1 MYRRVQCCVCPCQ
14 FSPLVSRSSLPCR
27 KTHPQFTYGQQHDA
41 QELLKCL
48 LTSLRDHVSHEGEE
62 EEEEEGWG
70 GRLGEELVNTAANTA
85 TVGYSTPK
93 TRTTE
98 ESIAHPLP
106 RKAVRPAPQVTL
118 PVSSAS
124 VSASKRSESPPT
136 LASGSTPN
144 ATNESPSS
152 ATPKRVSAVHT
163 PHSATTEYAVP
174 MSPPIITER
183 GDASFANMRSKPAKV
198 KNREPIAVAVKPERT
213 SVSSVDEERLIVKI
227 QRKDLSKQFTS
238 KKRRKKPK
246 RSPWAK
252 KKQGIRKPK
261 ATPFQSDALTITTNT
276 KPVLMVRIPLR
287 LLKGPPGSQPPERLQ
302 GILRGLPL
310 SPKTPTFDRC
320 FLVRTQS
327 VDQDTS
333 YAPDFIS
340 ELFQG
345 HLMYGTKCL
354 DCEQCTGKEESF
366 LDLSV
371 PIPPDSFLGSVNLKC
386 IPLEEC
392 IEYFAASEFLSG
404 DNKYFCEECNHLTEA
419 ERFIKL
425 SSLPPILVLHINRFS
440 HNSIFNFFPKY
451 RSSASSKLCNC
462 ITIPQQLSL
471 ERWCMR
477 KCRARPCLYQLS
489 AVVFHTG
496 VSVTSGHY
504 TVAVLSG
511 ICRPVSKV
519 RPSRA
524 PPPRGGEEGLSRAGA
539 TQGGVVNHV
548 QDGDIREDSLPAAE
562 SPEGS
567 QTSKSSSSNN
577 PSNVWYY
584 FDDKKVS
591 TLEPKHFSKLLSS
604 SKTPYILFYCN
615 TDTAGL

>member
-1 MYRRVQCCVCPCQ
+1 MSRASASFSVCA
-14 FSPLVSRSSLPCR
+14 LPCR
-27 KTHPQFTYGQQHDA
+27 KTYPQFTYGQQHDA

-48 LTSLRDHVSHEGEE
+48 LTSLRDHVSQ

-70 GRLGEELVNTAANTA
+70 GRAGEEFVNTAANTA
-85 TVGYSTPK
+85 TVGLSTPK
-93 TRTTE
+93 TRTAE
-98 ESIAHPLP
+98 DSFAHPLP
-106 RKAVRPAPQVTL
+106 RRAVRPASHATPLISSV
-118 PVSSAS
+118 PVASSKGA
-124 VSASKRSESPPT
+124 ESPNVT
-136 LASGSTPN
+136 K
-144 ATNESPSS
+144 ESPSS
-152 ATPKRVSAVHT
+152 AAPNKVHT
-163 PHSATTEYAVP
+163 PQLTATEYPIP

-183 GDASFANMRSKPAKV
+183 GDTSSANASSKPAKV
-198 KNREPIAVAVKPERT
+198 GSSKPTAVAAKPKHT
-213 SVSSVDEERLIVKI
+213 SGSSVTEEQLIVKI
-227 QRKDLSKQFTS
+227 QRKDLSKLFGS

-252 KKQGIRKPK
+252 KKQGSRKPK
-261 ATPFQSDALTITTNT
+261 ATPSQSCALTITTNT

-287 LLKGPPGSQPPERLQ
+287 LLKGPPGSKPPERLQ

-327 VDQDTS
+327 VDRDTS
-333 YAPDFIS
+333 CIPDFIS

-440 HNSIFNFFPKY
+440 HNSIFNFIPKY
-451 RSSASSKLCNC
+451 RSSASSKLCNS

-477 KCRARPCLYQLS
+477 KCRARPCLYRLS

-504 TVAVLSG
+504 TVAVLSS
-511 ICRPVSKV
+511 ICRPPAKIS
-519 RPSRA
+519 
-524 PPPRGGEEGLSRAGA
+524 PPREKGPRQAGT
-539 TQGGVVNHV
+539 TQGVVNHL
-548 QDGDIREDSLPAAE
+548 QGGYIPEDSLHAAD

-577 PSNVWYY
+577 ASDVWYY

-591 TLEPKHFSKLLSS
+591 TLEPKHFLKLLSS

>member
-1 MYRRVQCCVCPCQ
+1 MTY
-14 FSPLVSRSSLPCR
+14 
-27 KTHPQFTYGQQHDA
+27 PQFTYGQQHDA

-48 LTSLRDHVSHEGEE
+48 LTSLREHVSQE

-70 GRLGEELVNTAANTA
+70 VRLGEECINTAATA
-85 TVGYSTPK
+85 VTVGISTPK
-93 TRTTE
+93 TRTAE
-98 ESIAHPLP
+98 DSFAHSLP
-106 RKAVRPAPQVTL
+106 RRAVRPIPQTL
-118 PVSSAS
+118 LPASSATVASSKSAES
-124 VSASKRSESPPT
+124 VPMPVPGPGT
-136 LASGSTPN
+136 IPN
-144 ATNESPSS
+144 ATNDSPSS
-152 ATPKRVSAVHT
+152 ATPSKASLVHT
-163 PHSATTEYAVP
+163 PTSAATEYTIP

-183 GDASFANMRSKPAKV
+183 DASFANVHSKPAKLGS
-198 KNREPIAVAVKPERT
+198 REATAVAVKPEHT
-213 SVSSVDEERLIVKI
+213 SGSSVDEERLIVKI
-227 QRKDLSKQFTS
+227 RRKDLSKQFSS

-252 KKQGIRKPK
+252 KKQGSRKPK
-261 ATPFQSDALTITTNT
+261 ATPSQSSVLTITTNT

-287 LLKGPPGSQPPERLQ
+287 LLKGPPGSKPPERLQ

-333 YAPDFIS
+333 YVPDFIS

-440 HNSIFNFFPKY
+440 HNSIFNFIPKY
-451 RSSASSKLCNC
+451 RSSASSKLCNY
-462 ITIPQQLSL
+462 ITIPQRLSL

-504 TVAVLSG
+504 TVAVQSS
-511 ICRPVSKV
+511 ICRPTAKVS
-519 RPSRA
+519 
-524 PPPRGGEEGLSRAGA
+524 PPRTSPPRCGEEGASRSGTA
-539 TQGGVVNHV
+539 QGSVVEDL
-548 QDGDIREDSLPAAE
+548 QSADIENSLHAVE

-577 PSNVWYY
+577 ASNVWYY

-615 TDTAGL
+615 TDTAGM